1 MSTLFHQIYN
11 LIRARKL
18 LSLSLLAIILGW
30 AVFASINIR
39 LEENII
45 NIMPKDETVMEVNE
59 VFEGI
64 KINNRI
70 VFHVYNVDSTKV
82 TPDSLVQVAALFA
95 DSLKSSYPEY
105 FTEIKLEIPDQQL
118 MQMYNYYYNNLPYYL
133 LPEDYDHLDSTLS
146 EQAIKGSIERVYKQ
160 LLSSVGVA
168 SKFMIKDP
176 LGLTGRPL
184 RRMQKNQLDGNFGL
198 YQNNIVTKDH
208 KHLIFFVVLS
218 NPPNETSNNG
228 KFIEGINQLQ
238 SKFRESH
245 PTIVVDYFGPAA
257 VAVANA
263 SRIKADVFMTV
274 GVAMVALLIFISL
287 FYRNIGTFFIVVTP
301 GLFGGIM
308 AIAFLSTVRPGVSII
323 SLAVG
328 SVLLGITIDY
338 ALHFFT
344 HYKKEKNLKK
354 LFEDITGPMLMSSLT
369 TSFAFFSLIFIR
381 SSALQDLG
389 IFAGV
394 SVLASVFYTLV
405 VLPHVVSKLAQKEE
419 DHKRM
424 NLVERVVD
432 KIATYPFYKRKWAI
446 GVFVL
451 LSVVSLFTW
460 RHVTFESNMLEL
472 NYMPDQLQASQDR
485 INTISN
491 FTANN
496 IYVAFRGENLDE
508 VLQKNKILNQQLQ
521 ALKDDSAIFDFYSLN
536 QIIPAPDL
544 REKRVNQW
552 NAFWL
557 KHADDSVMI
566 HVNEAARKFGFKD
579 NTFKSFNNLLNKEY
593 NDISRE
599 DKESVLEL
607 YGNELIIDESD
618 NRVSVLTAVTLELSN
633 KSAVLG
639 KLENI
644 PGIIIL
650 DKAYLTSKLVEL
662 LKQDFGRLV
671 NISLAVVFL
680 IILISYG
687 RIELTLITFTPIILS
702 WLWVLG
708 LMGWLGLSFNIVNII
723 ICTFIFGL
731 GVDYSIFVMRGLTQ
745 KYAYGVDNL
754 VSYKKSIILSVV
766 TTLLGIGV
774 LALAKHPALQS
785 IALLAIIGILSVVFI
800 TFTVEHLLYDIF
812 ILRRKKKGV
821 VPFTLRAFVLSS
833 FAFGCFLF
841 GCLMLFFANILFK
854 IPIGSLKR
862 RKRSFHQII
871 MFFSYFVMYAMRSVK
886 KKIEGKEYIDYENPS
901 VIIANHHSFIDI
913 LVLLMLNP
921 KVVMVTNDWVY
932 NSPLFGRSIRY
943 ADFIQASKGI
953 ENQIDKIKDLVA
965 DGYSIIVFPE
975 GTRSRTANLGRFHK
989 GAFFLAETLE
999 LDIQPVVLH
1008 GTHMLMPSGDDY
1020 CLRSGTVT
1028 IKFLPRICHNDRSYG
1043 EDYRERAKSITK
1055 YFKAEYQL
1063 LRGQQETITYFKRNL
1078 LKNYLYKTPVIEWY
1092 IKIKYNMEGGYK
1104 LFDELVPLNAK
1115 VVDIGCGYGPMSYA
1129 LGFRSSQR
1137 EIFGIDYDD
1146 LKICVANNCP
1156 VKPDNIHFETC
1167 DALTYEFSQS
1177 DVYIISD
1184 VLHYLTPKEQ
1194 KLLLQNVEKNLSA
1207 GGRIIIRDGDSSKK
1221 ERHKGTV
1228 LTEIFSTGIGFN
1240 KTRNKLSYISSDM
1253 ISDFAKANNLHLEI
1267 IDNTKR
1273 TSNTTFVLSRN

>member
-1 MSTLFHQIYN
+1 M
-11 LIRARKL
+11 
-18 LSLSLLAIILGW
+18 IILGL
-30 AVFASINIR
+30 AVFASMNIR
-39 LEENII
+39 MEENII
-45 NIMPKDETVMEVNE
+45 NIMPKDEKVVEVNE

-70 VFHVYNVDSTKV
+70 VFHLYNADSTLT
-82 TPDSLVQVAALFA
+82 TPDSLVEVASLLA
-95 DSLKSSYPEY
+95 DSLQSNYSEY
-105 FTEIKLEIPDQQL
+105 FTEIKLEVPDQQL
-118 MQMYNYYYNNLPYYL
+118 LDMYEYYYNNLPYYL
-133 LPEDYDHLDSTLS
+133 LPQDYAHLDSTLS
-146 EQAIKGSIERVYKQ
+146 QEAINGSIERVYKQ
-160 LLSSVGVA
+160 VLSSMGIA

-176 LGLTGRPL
+176 LGITGRPL
-184 RRMQKNQLDGNFGL
+184 RRIQDNQMDSNFGL
-198 YQNNIVTKDH
+198 YQNHIVTKDR
-208 KHLIFFVVLS
+208 KHLVFFVVLS

-238 SKFRESH
+238 KSFQESH
-245 PTIVVDYFGPAA
+245 PQIVVDYFGPAA

-263 SRIKADVFMTV
+263 TRIKTDVFMTV
-274 GVAMVALLIFISL
+274 GIAMAALFIFISL

-301 GLFGGIM
+301 GLFGGII
-308 AIAFLSTVRPGVSII
+308 AIAFLSIVRPAVSII

-344 HYKKEKNLKK
+344 HYKKEKDLQK
-354 LFEDITGPMLMSSLT
+354 LFKDITTPLLMSSLT

-394 SVLASVFYTLV
+394 SVLASVCYTLV
-405 VLPHVVSKLAQKEE
+405 ILPHVVSRLTIKEE
-419 DHKRM
+419 DDSKM

-432 KIATYPFYKRKWAI
+432 RIANYPFYKRKWAI
-446 GVFVL
+446 SAFAL

-460 RHVTFESNMLEL
+460 RQVTFESNMLEL
-472 NYMPDQLQASQDR
+472 NYMPDHLQESQDR

-496 IYVAFRGENLDE
+496 IYVAFRGANLDE
-508 VLQKNKILNQQLQ
+508 VLQKNASLNKQLQ
-521 ALKDDSAIFDFYSLN
+521 ELKEDRAILDFYSLN

-544 REKRVNQW
+544 RRERLTQW
-552 NAFWL
+552 NGFWL
-557 KHADDSVMI
+557 KHAEDSVMT
-566 HVNEAARKFGFKD
+566 HVNRAAKKFGFKES
-579 NTFKSFNNLLNKEY
+579 TFKSFDNLLNKNY
-593 NDISRE
+593 DDISEEDRE
-599 DKESVLEL
+599 SILGL
-607 YGNELIIDESD
+607 YGNEFIINERAD
-618 NRVSVLTAVTLELSN
+618 RVSVLTSITLSIENKIAILSELE
-633 KSAVLG
+633 K
-639 KLENI
+639 I

-650 DKAYLTSKLVEL
+650 DKSYLTSKLVAL
-662 LKQDFGRLV
+662 LQQDFGRLV
-671 NISLAVVFL
+671 NISLVVVFIL
-680 IILISYG
+680 ILISYG
-687 RIELTLITFTPIILS
+687 RIELTLITFTPILLS

-745 KYAYGVDNL
+745 KYAYGVYNL
-754 VSYKKSIILSVV
+754 ASYKKSIILSVV

-800 TFTVEHLLYDIF
+800 TFTVEHLLYNIF
-812 ILRRKKKGV
+812 ILRRKKKGL
-821 VPFTLRAFVLSS
+821 VPFTLSAFLLSC

-841 GCLMLFFANILFK
+841 GCLILFFASLLFR
-854 IPIGSLKR
+854 IPFASLKW
-862 RKRSFHQII
+862 RKRNFHKII
-871 MFFSYFVMYAMRSVK
+871 MFFSYFVMYAMGNIK
-886 KKIEGKEYIDYENPS
+886 KGIEGKEHMDYDHPS

-921 KVVMVTNDWVY
+921 KVVMITNDWVY

-953 ENQIDKIKDLVA
+953 ESQMDKIKDLVA

-975 GTRSRTANLGRFHK
+975 GTRSRTADLGRFHK

-1008 GTHMLMPSGDDY
+1008 GTHMAMPRGDDY
-1020 CLRSGTVT
+1020 YLRSGPVT
-1028 IKFLPRICHNDRSYG
+1028 IKFLPRIKHSDSSFGNG
-1043 EDYRERAKSITK
+1043 YRERAKAITK
-1055 YFKAEYQL
+1055 YFKSEYQL
-1063 LRGQQETITYFKRNL
+1063 LREQQETIAYHKGNL
-1078 LKNYLYKTPVIEWY
+1078 IKNYLFKSPVIEWY
-1092 IKIKYNMEGGYK
+1092 IRVKYFLEGGYK
-1104 LFDELVPLNAK
+1104 LFDELVPKKGK
-1115 VVDIGCGYGPMSYA
+1115 VVDVGCGYGPMSYA
-1129 LGFRSSQR
+1129 LGFSSPER

-1146 LKICVANNCP
+1146 LKIRLANNCP
-1156 VKPDNIHFETC
+1156 VKPANIHFEVC
-1167 DALTYEFSQS
+1167 DALNYEFSES

-1184 VLHYLTPKEQ
+1184 VLHYLTSQEQ
-1194 KLLLQNVEKNLSA
+1194 KQLLENVERNLSA
-1207 GGRIIIRDGDSSKK
+1207 EGKIIIRDGDSSKR

-1228 LTEIFSTGIGFN
+1228 LTEIFSTGTGFN

-1253 ISDFAKANNLHLEI
+1253 ISDFAKANHLHLEI
-1267 IDNTKR
+1267 IDNSRR
-1273 TSNTTFVLSRN
+1273 TSNTIFVLSRN